1 MFKRDENY
9 KEFTY
14 AIIFFITTIPIH
26 SGMPSYARSLTR
38 IFTKCYEICLHI
50 KKSSFFFFLPF
61 FHHPLSLRSTKRHI
75 SLTRKKSM
83 HLFWNIQSMRH
94 EHCASAK
101 HCSVVSLPL
110 IVQQS
115 TWWIKRNLLH
125 ANITGKSGKSSCY
138 GSGDVYE
145 LFYKSE

>member
-61 FHHPLSLRSTKRHI
+61 FSSSSLTPFDETSHFINKKKNQCICFETFSQCDMNIAHLQNIVQLFHFPLSFSNQHD
-75 SLTRKKSM
+75 
-83 HLFWNIQSMRH
+83 
-94 EHCASAK
+94 E
-101 HCSVVSLPL
+101 
-110 IVQQS
+110 
-115 TWWIKRNLLH
+115 
-125 ANITGKSGKSSCY
+125 
-138 GSGDVYE
+138 
-145 LFYKSE
+145 